1 MRKVR
6 KGGNVNNE
14 IYLLHLNDILSMRLF
29 LFGSALV
36 FLILLLL
43 IFIIA
48 KPLRNRVW
56 YIVLLILGVLIVGSV
71 EIIPIQKDINNS
83 SIITL
88 RNAEYQ
94 IVESGGLRSKRYTM
108 VVSIPNSEKVYSVK
122 CGAMRE
128 APQEAKDVT
137 IVFAKHS
144 KLLLDIIDTN

>member
-29 LFGSALV
+29 LFAIALV

-48 KPLRNRVW
+48 KPLRSRVW
-56 YIVLLILGVLIVGSV
+56 YIVLLILGALIVGSV
-71 EIIPIQKDINNS
+71 EIIPVQKDINNS

-88 RNAEYQ
+88 RNVEYQ
-94 IVESGGLRSKRYTM
+94 VVESGGLRSKKYTM
-108 VVSIPNSEKVYSVK
+108 VVRVPNSEKVYSIK
-122 CGAMRE
+122 CGTMRE
-128 APQEAKDVT
+128 APREAKDVT